1 MVTPTFLDT
10 GMVLLLPFTIYV
22 NWDGFHTIF
31 QELGG
36 VMAQMDVAHF
46 QQ

>member
-1 MVTPTFLDT
+1 MFLDT
-10 GMVLLLPFTIYV
+10 GMLLLLLFTIYV
-22 NWDGFHTIF
+22 NWDGFQAIF

-36 VMAQMDVAHF
+36 VMAQMGVVHF